1 MNAIDFYIE
10 HIENFKNMDFKQR
23 REAVQ
28 LAKIESEK
36 YHTKATLKGLFRLK
50 PAKDARSEKD
60 YKSEFGGRVQL
71 YRIDQCVAMRELSK
85 KPRTEAQEEA
95 TKKLVQSN
103 IENSPKGKAVE
114 LCKELI
120 NDSSIVID
128 TETTDLDGVA
138 IQIALVCCAT
148 RKVLYS
154 SLIATDEPISREAFE
169 VHGIDA
175 EMLKDAPTAEQVKA
189 DILTIIK
196 DKDLVAF
203 NADFDA
209 GVCSRTFGKLD
220 NVWTCAMD
228 EIAVPT
234 FGATNRYGTISLA
247 NTVSY
252 SGVEWEGAAHDATA
266 DALATVD
273 VIRKIAGV

>member
-10 HIENFKNMDFKQR
+10 HIENFENMDFKQR

-36 YHTKATLKGLFRLK
+36 YHTKATLKGLFRMK
-50 PAKDARSEKD
+50 PARDARSEKD

-85 KPRTEAQEEA
+85 KPRTKAQEEA

-128 TETTDLDGVA
+128 TETTDLNGVA

-154 SLIATDEPISREAFE
+154 SLIATDKPISRGAFE

-189 DILTIIK
+189 EILPIIE
-196 DKDLVAF
+196 DKNLVAF
-203 NADFDA
+203 NSEFDSK
-209 GVCSRTFGKLD
+209 VCARTFGKFD
-220 NVWTCAMD
+220 NKWTCAMYRV
-228 EIAVPT
+228 AVPT
-234 FGATNRYGTISLA
+234 FGATNRHGTISLA
-247 NTVSY
+247 YTVDCA
-252 SGVEWEGAAHDATA
+252 GVQWSGAAHDAAA

-273 VIRKIAGV
+273 VIRKVAGV